1 MTDEDQPTPEPTE
14 DLGDA
19 GKKALKAERDRAAA
33 AERSLRAKEAEL
45 ADATSRLG
53 AFEAQIGDLTKQVSD
68 RELVNT
74 RLTIGLEKGLSKAHI
89 DRLQG
94 STAEELAAD
103 ADQLLEL
110 FPIAKPAES
119 SNTNPRPDL
128 SQGVRGIG
136 RSDPKDQFAAWAA
149 DAFKP

>member
-1 MTDEDQPTPEPTE
+1 MTDEDQPTPEPADE
-14 DLGDA
+14 LGDA

-53 AFEAQIGDLTKQVSD
+53 AFEAQIGDLTKQVTD
-68 RELVNT
+68 RDLVNT

-94 STAEELAAD
+94 STPEELAAD
-103 ADQLLEL
+103 ADELIRL
-110 FPIAKPAES
+110 FPPATAATSTTPKPD
-119 SNTNPRPDL
+119 P
-128 SQGVRGIG
+128 SQGARGPG
-136 RSDPKDQFAAWAA
+136 KASAADQFAAAVG
-149 DAFKP
+149 DLFTT